1 MTDPADD
8 TPLDRAVRAMA
19 AAPEDDA
26 ARLRFHER
34 LADAELFLLLAEEA
48 DGDHIA
54 PQIFDTE
61 EGRFLAAFD
70 REDRLSAFAGGIA
83 PYAALPGRGLAAM
96 LAGQGIGLV
105 LNPGT
110 DSETLVSAEAL
121 DWLVSALAPRPDRT
135 EARPRALHPPA
146 SLPAALVSALDAK
159 LALLA
164 GRAEAAWLAE
174 AEHATGH
181 RTPLLVFV
189 AAAPDSEPA
198 LAQAVAEA
206 LRFSGL
212 DEATLDVAFL
222 AAGDPLTGALARV
235 GLRYDLP
242 QPPAPAVR
250 RPPGS
255 DPDAPP
261 ILR

>member
-70 REDRLSAFAGGIA
+70 REDRLAAFAGGIA

-110 DSETLVSAEAL
+110 DAETLVAAEAL

-146 SLPAALVSALDAK
+146 ALPAALLSALDAK

-174 AEHATGH
+174 AEHEAGH